1 MYKQRT
7 VMCLWNPKDMTYKFR
22 AATKTSSSFH
32 TPTQTINSVDTVL
45 HLVATTFFQCGQYK
59 CETNGVPV
67 TALVGSTT
75 PLVEKLAPEDEEM
88 GYNPFEHRKLSHP
101 TS

>member
-1 MYKQRT
+1 ME
-7 VMCLWNPKDMTYKFR
+7 FR
-22 AATKTSSSFH
+22 AATKTTSLFH
-32 TPTQTINSVDTVL
+32 TPTKTINSVDTVL